1 MADVSGMKNEI
12 RRRGQCVD
20 LGDSGLQSA
29 GYICIGGLV
38 ETHVAV
44 TDLDEAEFSLGILAA
59 NLGKTAEA
67 VGLQDPAFHHAKGA
81 GAGPGHALQETSAV
95 NSIMVVV
102 MQEFVFGFLSHLLSS
117 FKVLRSGVGTLPCG
131 LFQ

>member
-20 LGDSGLQSA
+20 LGDSGLQGA

-44 TDLDEAEFSLGILAA
+44 TDLDEAKFSLGILACD
-59 NLGKTAEA
+59 LGKTAEA

-81 GAGPGHALQETSAV
+81 GTGPRHTFQETSPV
-95 NSIMVVV
+95 NSVMVVV